1 MLIYLSP
8 ILAIFVFLV
17 AIFPLKVNRWWKL
30 LIFGI
35 LLSVS
40 QKYFILYL
48 FGGPVFFAPRLPRG
62 VMLFSAWI
70 YAVLIAWFAML
81 LFSVIVRG
89 IVRGIVHIRKKTMP
103 ENWKKWIFGSNFAL
117 LGIAI
122 FCTTLG
128 IYWGT
133 ALPEVR
139 ERTIYLNDLPAEADG
154 MKIALLADLHIDYIT
169 RPEFIREIVSRTNAA
184 RPDLIAVVGDFVD
197 GTVEL
202 CGEKVAL
209 LNDLKAPYGVWGVP
223 GNHEYYSGYH
233 QWMSFLEQKA
243 GVNMLPNHSVRLSNG
258 VYLSGTT
265 DQGAKRF
272 REEIPS
278 PERAKHPRM
287 NPEDCGILLAHNP
300 GLAHKAKSFYDL
312 QLSGHTHGGMILG
325 MDLLVRQMNKGFVSG
340 LYQVGNMQLYLT
352 NGTCIWSGFPI
363 RFGRPSEIALITL
376 KKRK

>member
-1 MLIYLSP
+1 MLLYLSP

-35 LLSVS
+35 LLCVS

-169 RPEFIREIVSRTNAA
+169 RPEFIREIVSKVQTMRKEAGFNVMDHINITIKGSEKAVS
-184 RPDLIAVVGDFVD
+184 IALAGKEGIVGDTLAD
-197 GTVEL
+197 
-202 CGEKVAL
+202 
-209 LNDLKAPYGVWGVP
+209 
-223 GNHEYYSGYH
+223 S
-233 QWMSFLEQKA
+233 LE
-243 GVNMLPNHSVRLSNG
+243 NTEP
-258 VYLSGTT
+258 
-265 DQGAKRF
+265 
-272 REEIPS
+272 
-278 PERAKHPRM
+278 
-287 NPEDCGILLAHNP
+287 
-300 GLAHKAKSFYDL
+300 
-312 QLSGHTHGGMILG
+312 
-325 MDLLVRQMNKGFVSG
+325 KGFVKQWDING
-340 LYQVGNMQLYLT
+340 EDLT
-352 NGTCIWSGFPI
+352 IGVEKI
-363 RFGRPSEIALITL
+363 
-376 KKRK
+376 

>member
-8 ILAIFVFLV
+8 ILAIFVFIV
-17 AIFPLKVNRWWKL
+17 AIFPLKINRWWKL
-30 LIFGI
+30 IIFGI
-35 LLSVS
+35 LFCIS

-70 YAVLIAWFAML
+70 YAVLIAWFAL
-81 LFSVIVRG
+81 LLVSVIAR
-89 IVRGIVHIRKKTMP
+89 IITRLIYRRKKKEMP
-103 ENWKKWIFGSNFAL
+103 ANWKTWVCKANFIL

-122 FCTTLG
+122 LCTTLG

-139 ERTIYLNDLPAEADG
+139 ERTICLKDLPKDAEG
-154 MKIALLADLHIDYIT
+154 MRIALISDLHIDYIT
-169 RPEFIREIVSRTNAA
+169 QPEFIREIVRRTNAA
-184 RPDLIAVVGDFVD
+184 KPDLIAIVGDFVD

-202 CGEKVAL
+202 CGNKVGL
-209 LNDLKAPYGVWGVP
+209 LKDLKAPYGVWGVP

-233 QWMSFLEQKA
+233 QWMYFLERET
-243 GVNMLPNHSVRLSNG
+243 GINMLLNDSVRLPNG
-258 VYLSGTT
+258 IYLSGTT

-272 REEIPS
+272 WEEMPN
-278 PERAKHPRM
+278 PEMAKHPEM
-287 NPEDCGILLAHNP
+287 KPEDCGILLAHNP
-300 GLAHKAKSFYDL
+300 KLAHKAKSFYDL
-312 QLSGHTHGGMILG
+312 QFSGHTHGGMILG
-325 MDLLVRQMNKGFVSG
+325 MDLLVRQMNGGFVSG
-340 LYQVGNMQLYLT
+340 LYNVGNMQLYLT

-376 KKRK
+376 KKK